1 MYLGTDVN
9 INENLAL
16 HAYLFISLYVKNE
29 NTKIVASIPRKRGFH
44 FDPTSS

>member
-16 HAYLFISLYVKNE
+16 HAYLFISLYVKNK
-29 NTKIVASIPRKRGFH
+29 NTINISVEIPRKRGFS
-44 FDPTSS
+44 F